1 MMDVEAI
8 SRGDPRV
15 THDEPQVSE
24 QTGPSTPL
32 ATAQLTAL
40 WALSEGG
47 LGGILHAT
55 RLPFRGVILA
65 CIAAISICLIARSSR
80 RRTEPL
86 RAAIVVLAVKAVL
99 APHSLGTAHL
109 AVLNQALLGTACM
122 VLLGPGLIGCV
133 LTGALCLIETSLH
146 PLIWT
151 TVLGNVA
158 LGSTDFW
165 AEVSRLL
172 ERTQLQ
178 LLDRV
183 VVEDP
188 ARWVILLL
196 IGVHAAFGILAG
208 WVAWRLPRVGDRILS
223 RHERLASSRSSETD
237 GPGVEQPARRPRW
250 VRWARAG
257 IVIVAVFV
265 LAMPA
270 VLAAGQGPWYLRI
283 AIAIVRVAAAVAVVV
298 FLVRPLVGY
307 VIERALRRSRRQQRL
322 AESMASVRAMQ
333 AEAVAI
339 WRQSARL
346 PMWRRLPHCLSVL
359 FAGAIAGRSFEPVL
373 HEANDTG
380 REAL

>member
-1 MMDVEAI
+1 M
-8 SRGDPRV
+8 
-15 THDEPQVSE
+15 THDETNASE
-24 QTGPSTPL
+24 RTGASTPL

-86 RAAIVVLAVKAVL
+86 RSAIVVLAVKAIL

-133 LTGALCLIETSLH
+133 VTGALCLIETSLH

-165 AEVSRLL
+165 AEVSTLL

-178 LLDRV
+178 LFDRIV
-183 VVEDP
+183 IEDP
-188 ARWVILLL
+188 ARWLILLL
-196 IGVHAAFGILAG
+196 IGVHAFFGVLAG
-208 WVAWRLPRVGDRILS
+208 LVAWRLPRVGDRILA
-223 RHERLASSRSSETD
+223 RHERLASSRQQSGTEPRPNRS
-237 GPGVEQPARRPRW
+237 ARRPQW
-250 VRWARAG
+250 VRWARGG
-257 IVIVAVFV
+257 IVIVAVFL
-265 LAMPA
+265 LALPA
-270 VLAAGQGPWYLRI
+270 LLASGEGPWYLRVSI
-283 AIAIVRVAAAVAVVV
+283 AVLRVAVAVAVVV
-298 FLVRPLVGY
+298 FIVRPLVA
-307 VIERALRRSRRQQRL
+307 VAMERALRRSRGRRGL
-322 AESMASVRAMQ
+322 SESLDSVQAMQ
-333 AEAVAI
+333 AEAAAI
-339 WRQSARL
+339 WRQSASL
-346 PMWRRLPHCLSVL
+346 PMWRRLPHCVAVL
-359 FAGAIAGRSFEPVL
+359 FAAAITGCAFERASHDVGGTDREPLGRGPGP
-373 HEANDTG
+373 D
-380 REAL
+380 